1 FAVGMPNFPA
11 IYAIRAAL
19 EYIQGIG
26 VAAID
31 AAARPLVRACLE
43 GLARLPVELLTPR
56 EDDALVG
63 IIAFRHPEMGARQR
77 ELRGANIH
85 VMAHAGRLR
94 ISLHGYNTIADV
106 ERLLNTIEAAVAR
119 S

>member
-1 FAVGMPNFPA
+1 MPNFPA

-26 VAAID
+26 IAAID
-31 AAARPLVRACLE
+31 AAARPLVCACLE

-56 EDDALVG
+56 EDDALAG
-63 IIAFRHPEMGARQR
+63 IIAFRHPQMELLQR
-77 ELRGANIH
+77 ALRAADVH

-106 ERLLNTIEAAVAR
+106 ERLLNTLEEALRHVEAR
-119 S
+119 